1 MSKTKKDK
9 ILQQVAGFVAR
20 NQLLAA
26 DNKYIVALSGGADS
40 VALLLIMK
48 ALGYDVE
55 AAHCNFHLR
64 GKESERDENFC
75 VSLCESLG
83 IILHRIHFDTLTY
96 AQLHKVS
103 IEMAARDLRYSYFE
117 QLRRDINA
125 DAICVAHHKDD
136 NVETILL
143 NLVRGTGM
151 NGLTGISPRNGF
163 ILRPLLCI
171 GREDILEY
179 LEAENQDYVTDS
191 SNLIDDVQRNKIRLN
206 VLPLLENVNPAV
218 KDNILTMA
226 RWIAEASTIVEAS
239 LDEAKAK
246 AVSSLSVGVSSQNLS
261 AKKHNAKPK
270 VNDSFSVDISKI
282 EEYPSAE
289 YLLWDI
295 LKDYGF
301 NSSQVALVAENL
313 HATTGTS
320 WLSSSHELT
329 LDRGRLILTPLDN
342 EEGRQMRIPEAGT
355 YVYTELCKLKIEQ
368 KEINENYTISRSSD
382 KVCVDAQKVKFP
394 LMIRRVARGDRFV
407 PFGMKGSKLV
417 SDFLTDQ
424 KVALPL
430 KRRQLVVTDAGGNIL
445 WVVGKRLDG
454 RFAVSP
460 CSKSVVEISL
470 LS

>member
-191 SNLIDDVQRNKIRLN
+191 SNLVDDVQRNKIRLN
-206 VLPLLENVNPAV
+206 VLPLLEKVNPAV

-246 AVSSLSVGVSSQNLS
+246 AGSSLSVG
-261 AKKHNAKPK
+261 AKNHDAKPML
-270 VNDSFSVDISKI
+270 NDSLSVDISKI

-329 LDRGRLILTPLDN
+329 LDRGRLIITPLDK

-382 KVCVDAQKVKFP
+382 KVCLDAQKVKFP

-430 KRRQLVVTDAGGNIL
+430 KRRQLVVADAGGNIL

>member
-163 ILRPLLCI
+163 ILRPLLCV

-191 SNLIDDVQRNKIRLN
+191 SNLVDDVQRNKIRLN

-239 LDEAKAK
+239 LSEAKAK
-246 AVSSLSVGVSSQNLS
+246 AVSSATL
-261 AKKHNAKPK
+261 
-270 VNDSFSVDISKI
+270 NDSYTVDISKV

-289 YLLWDI
+289 YLLWNI
-295 LKDYGF
+295 LSDYGF

-329 LDRGRLILTPLDN
+329 LDRGRLILTPLDK
-342 EEGRQMRIPEAGT
+342 EEGRQMRIPEVGT
-355 YVYTELCKLKIEQ
+355 YVYTELYKLKIEQ

-382 KVCVDAQKVKFP
+382 KVCLDAQKVKFP

-430 KRRQLVVTDAGGNIL
+430 KRRQLVVADAGGNIL

>member
-1 MSKTKKDK
+1 MLKTKKDK

-191 SNLIDDVQRNKIRLN
+191 SNLVDDVQRNKIRLN

-218 KDNILTMA
+218 KDNVLTMA

-239 LDEAKAK
+239 LSEAKAK
-246 AVSSLSVGVSSQNLS
+246 AVSSATL
-261 AKKHNAKPK
+261 
-270 VNDSFSVDISKI
+270 NDSLFVDISKV
-282 EEYPSAE
+282 EEYPSVE

-329 LDRGRLILTPLDN
+329 LDRGRLILTPLDK
-342 EEGRQMRIPEAGT
+342 EDGRQMRIPEAGT

-382 KVCVDAQKVKFP
+382 KVCLDAQKVKFP

-430 KRRQLVVTDAGGNIL
+430 KRRQLVVSDADGNIL

>member
-191 SNLIDDVQRNKIRLN
+191 SNLVDDVQRNKIRLN

-239 LDEAKAK
+239 LDEAKNK

-261 AKKHNAKPK
+261 AKKHDAKPTL
-270 VNDSFSVDISKI
+270 NDSFSVDISKI

-301 NSSQVALVAENL
+301 NSSQVALVADNL

-329 LDRGRLILTPLDN
+329 LDRGRLILTPLDKD
-342 EEGRQMRIPEAGT
+342 EGRQMRIPEAGT

-382 KVCVDAQKVKFP
+382 KVCLDAQKVKFP

-430 KRRQLVVTDAGGNIL
+430 KRRQLVVADAGGNIL

>member
-9 ILQQVAGFVAR
+9 ILQQVAGFIAR

-151 NGLTGISPRNGF
+151 NGLTGISLRNGF

-191 SNLIDDVQRNKIRLN
+191 SNLVDDVQRNKIRLN

-226 RWIAEASTIVEAS
+226 RWIAEAYTIVEAS
-239 LDEAKAK
+239 LSEAKAE
-246 AVSSLSVGVSSQNLS
+246 AVSSATL
-261 AKKHNAKPK
+261 
-270 VNDSFSVDISKI
+270 NDPFCVDICKV

-289 YLLWDI
+289 YLLWHI
-295 LKDYGF
+295 LSDYGF

-329 LDRGRLILTPLDN
+329 LDRGRLILTPLDK
-342 EEGRQMRIPEAGT
+342 EEGRQMRIPEVGT

-382 KVCVDAQKVKFP
+382 KVCLDAQKVKFP

-430 KRRQLVVTDAGGNIL
+430 KRRQLVVADAGGNIL

>member
-151 NGLTGISPRNGF
+151 NGLTGISPRNCF

-191 SNLIDDVQRNKIRLN
+191 SNLVDDVQRNKIRLN

-246 AVSSLSVGVSSQNLS
+246 AVSSLNVG
-261 AKKHNAKPK
+261 AKNHDAKPTLI
-270 VNDSFSVDISKI
+270 DSFSVDISKI

-301 NSSQVALVAENL
+301 NSSQVALVADNL

-329 LDRGRLILTPLDN
+329 LDRGRLILTPLDK

-382 KVCVDAQKVKFP
+382 KVCLDAQKVKFP

-430 KRRQLVVTDAGGNIL
+430 KRRQLVVADACGNIL

>member
-1 MSKTKKDK
+1 MLKTKKDK
-9 ILQQVAGFVAR
+9 ILQQVAGFIAR

-40 VALLLIMK
+40 VALLIIMK

-191 SNLIDDVQRNKIRLN
+191 SNLVDDVQRNKIRLN

-218 KDNILTMA
+218 KDNILTMS

-239 LDEAKAK
+239 LSEAKAK
-246 AVSSLSVGVSSQNLS
+246 AVSSATL
-261 AKKHNAKPK
+261 
-270 VNDSFSVDISKI
+270 NDSSCVDISKV

-301 NSSQVALVAENL
+301 NSSQVAFVAENL

-320 WLSSSHELT
+320 WFSSSHELT
-329 LDRGRLILTPLDN
+329 LDRGRLILTPLDK

-382 KVCVDAQKVKFP
+382 KVCLDAQKVKFP

-430 KRRQLVVTDAGGNIL
+430 KRRQLVVADADGNIL